1 MECSTKIKGF
11 LKGKKSYSLAL
22 MVTFLITGGFS
33 YAENITVN
41 EDKKIEN
48 EFIVKDDQTEIMVF
62 INGLFAKAKNKEI
75 RNIFDFKLGDEEIKP
90 PVNPEPPINPPVE
103 PPVNPEPP
111 INPPVEPP
119 VNPEPPINPPVE
131 PPVNPEPPI
140 NPPVVENT
148 QNISINSTGITGNMS
163 VLTVELGKE
172 LVNKGDLNITS
183 DITLTGDRKYNKIVA
198 GVINN
203 GGKFTNDGNITTSG
217 ALTKSNLKGEGFGI
231 FQKSGET
238 INNGKISI
246 QGTGHDLDN
255 DGEPDIP
262 GGVGIYAESGIATN
276 SETGIIEANPN
287 NLIPAG
293 IGMVTTSGATLINNG
308 TIRGMHSSMWAVN
321 PNSLAINNG
330 IIETERSGLT
340 AGNGGKVVNN
350 GLIKAWIY
358 EDVENGVIAQP
369 AFAMGAISYNG
380 EETVAINSK
389 QGIVYGLVD
398 VTGRASKFI
407 NEGTVHGR
415 VISNSGGVIDNTNG
429 VITGVDEAPSEVIIN
444 DGGKFIQGVNGKLN
458 VDKFVGDLFLSG
470 DYAKNNFE
478 NNIVLSKDNINIKEH
493 DGDVLSNSV
502 MYTVNDSK
510 TELNRKNFNEIISNS
525 NFAKYLEN
533 NYVDGDI
540 LRQELYNN
548 LKLID
553 NADEFTRAT
562 NNIFGND
569 IYPNLKKQTLEAIRF
584 NRDTL
589 VNNIFNQPT
598 SKELRVIGGADYK
611 NIKAD
616 SSNLSGYKEDI
627 SSVFLG
633 ADKQVGA
640 NLRLGAVGN
649 IGTLNAKFDMDNA
662 KREDTFGQLNMYS
675 IYKNNDVQLTNN
687 LFFGLSSGDLKRDLK
702 FGDVYGSQKGDL
714 DNKWIGLNN
723 ILSKDYFVN
732 SFFVKPKIELNA
744 TYLMQDSINESGNY
758 GLDVEKQNVWSV
770 EAGAGI
776 EVGKE
781 FDLNSVKSIIKVFG
795 TYLHELANPYDSMS
809 VKLNNISSDSVKV
822 SKYDKD
828 SYKDLGIK
836 LELEK
841 NGLTGYVEYKYLFDS
856 EHLGTAGM
864 TYKF

>member
-1 MECSTKIKGF
+1 MFNYESKIKGF
-11 LKGKKSYSLAL
+11 LKGKKSYSLGL
-22 MVTFLITGGFS
+22 MIAFFITGGFS
-33 YAENITVN
+33 YAENIIVN

-48 EFIVKDDQTEIMVF
+48 EFIVKDDQTEIIVF
-62 INGLFAKAKNKEI
+62 INGLFSKLENKEI
-75 RNIFDFKLGDEEIKP
+75 KNIFDFKLGDEEIKP

-119 VNPEPPINPPVE
+119 VNPEPPINPP
-131 PPVNPEPPI
+131 I
-140 NPPVVENT
+140 VENT
-148 QNISINSTGITGNMS
+148 QNISINSTGTTGNMS
-163 VLTVELGKE
+163 ALTVELGKE

-203 GGKFTNDGNITTSG
+203 GGKFINDGNITTSG
-217 ALTKSNLKGEGFGI
+217 LTRNNSKGEGFGI
-231 FQKSGET
+231 YQKSGET

-246 QGTGHDLDN
+246 QGMGYDLDT
-255 DGEPDIP
+255 P
-262 GGVGIYAESGIATN
+262 GGVGIYAESGTVIN
-276 SETGIIEANPN
+276 SEIGVIEANPN
-287 NLIPAG
+287 NPNPGG
-293 IGMVTTSGATLINNG
+293 IGMATVSGANLINNG
-308 TIRGMHSSMWAVN
+308 LIKDMFISMLASN
-321 PNSLAINNG
+321 PNSIATNNG
-330 IIETERSGLT
+330 LIETSRQGLI
-340 AGNGGKVVNN
+340 AGDGGKVINN
-350 GLIKAWIY
+350 GLIKAWVY
-358 EDVENGVIAQP
+358 ADNPSGLLEGP
-369 AFAMGAISYNG
+369 AYAMAIGAYSG
-380 EETVAINSK
+380 DETVGINSK
-389 QGIVYGLVD
+389 TGVMYGLVD

-415 VISNSGGVIDNTNG
+415 VTSTSGGVIDNTNG

-444 DGGKFIQGVNGKLN
+444 DGGKFIQGVNGKLD

-493 DGDVLSNSV
+493 DGNILSNSV
-502 MYTVNDSK
+502 MYSIDDSK
-510 TELNRKNFNEIISNS
+510 TQLNRKNFNEILSNS
-525 NFAKYLEN
+525 DFANYLEN

-540 LRQELYNN
+540 LRQELFNN

-569 IYPNLKKQTLEAIRF
+569 IYPNIKKQTLEMLRF

-589 VNNIFNQPT
+589 VNNVFNQPT
-598 SKELRVIGGADYK
+598 TKELRVIGGADYK

-633 ADKQVGA
+633 ADKQIST

-649 IGTLNAKFDMDNA
+649 IGTLNAKFDKSHA

-723 ILSKDYFVN
+723 ILSKDYFVS
-732 SFFVKPKIELNA
+732 SFFIKPKIELNA

-781 FDLNSVKSIIKVFG
+781 FNLNSVKSTIKAFG
-795 TYLHELANPYDSMS
+795 TYLHELVNPYDSMS

-828 SYKDLGIK
+828 SYKDIGIK

-856 EHLGTAGM
+856 EYLGTAGM
-864 TYKF
+864 IYKF

>member
-33 YAENITVN
+33 YAENIIVN

-75 RNIFDFKLGDEEIKP
+75 KNIFDFKLGDEEIKP
-90 PVNPEPPINPPVE
+90 PVNPEPPINPPVD

-111 INPPVEPP
+111 INPPVD
-119 VNPEPPINPPVE
+119 

-148 QNISINSTGITGNMS
+148 QNISINSTGTTGNMS
-163 VLTVELGKE
+163 ALAVEAGKE

-231 FQKSGET
+231 YQKSGET

-246 QGTGHDLDN
+246 QGTGYDLDT
-255 DGEPDIP
+255 P
-262 GGVGIYAESGIATN
+262 GGVGIYAESGTVIN
-276 SETGIIEANPN
+276 SKTGVIEANPN
-287 NLIPAG
+287 NPNLGG
-293 IGMVTTSGATLINNG
+293 IGMATVSGANLINNG
-308 TIRGMHSSMWAVN
+308 LIKDMFISMLASN
-321 PNSLAINNG
+321 PNSIATNNG
-330 IIETERSGLT
+330 LIETSRQGLI
-340 AGNGGKVVNN
+340 AGDGGKVINN
-350 GLIKAWIY
+350 GLIKAWVY
-358 EDVENGVIAQP
+358 ADNPSGLLEGP
-369 AFAMGAISYNG
+369 AYAMAIGSYSG
-380 EETVAINSK
+380 DETVGINSK
-389 QGIVYGLVD
+389 TGVIYGLVD

-444 DGGKFIQGVNGKLN
+444 DGGKFIQGVNGKLD

-470 DYAKNNFE
+470 DYAKDNFE
-478 NNIVLSKDNINIKEH
+478 NNIILSKDNINIKEH
-493 DGDVLSNSV
+493 DGQILSNSV

-510 TELNRKNFNEIISNS
+510 TELNRKGFNEIISNS
-525 NFAKYLEN
+525 DFANYLEN

-540 LRQELYNN
+540 LRQELFNN

-553 NADEFTRAT
+553 NVDEFTRAT

-589 VNNIFNQPT
+589 VNNVFNQPT

-611 NIKAD
+611 NIKVD

-627 SSVFLG
+627 SSVFFG
-633 ADKQVGA
+633 ADKQINA
-640 NLRLGAVGN
+640 KLRLGTIAN

-662 KREDTFGQLNMYS
+662 KREDTFGQLNMFS
-675 IYKNNDVQLTNN
+675 IYKNNDVQLVNN

-702 FGDVYGSQKGDL
+702 FGDVYGKQRGDL
-714 DNKWIGLNN
+714 DNKWVGLNN
-723 ILSKDYFVN
+723 ILSKDYFVS
-732 SFFVKPKIELNA
+732 SFFVKPRLEVNA

-776 EVGKE
+776 EIGKE
-781 FDLNSVKSIIKVFG
+781 FNLNSVKSTIKAFG

-856 EHLGTAGM
+856 EYLGTAGM
-864 TYKF
+864 IYKF

>member
-1 MECSTKIKGF
+1 MKYSTKIKGF
-11 LKGKKSYSLAL
+11 LKGKKSYSLAI
-22 MVTFLITGGFS
+22 MVTFLITGRFS
-33 YAENITVN
+33 YTENITVN

-75 RNIFDFKLGDEEIKP
+75 KNIFDFKLGDEEIKP
-90 PVNPEPPINPPVE
+90 PVEPPINPPVNPE
-103 PPVNPEPP
+103 PPVEPP
-111 INPPVEPP
+111 INPP
-119 VNPEPPINPPVE
+119 I
-131 PPVNPEPPI
+131 
-140 NPPVVENT
+140 VENT
-148 QNISINSTGITGNMS
+148 QNISINSVGTTGNMS
-163 VLTVELGKE
+163 ALTVEAGKE

-203 GGKFTNDGNITTSG
+203 GGKFINDGNITTSG
-217 ALTKSNLKGEGFGI
+217 TLTKSNLKGEGFGI

-246 QGTGHDLDN
+246 EGKGYDVDN
-255 DGEPDIP
+255 DGVPDVE
-262 GGVGIYAESGIATN
+262 GGIGIYAEKGTVTN
-276 SETGIIEANPN
+276 SQTGIIIGDTANP
-287 NLIPAG
+287 IPAG
-293 IGMVTTSGATLINNG
+293 IGMATVSGATLVNDGLIK
-308 TIRGMHSSMWAVN
+308 GMHISMWSIN
-321 PNSLAINNG
+321 QNSLAINNG
-330 IIETERSGLT
+330 VIETERQGIVV
-340 AGNGGKVVNN
+340 GNGGKGINN
-350 GLIKAWIY
+350 GIIKAWVYGNPDQNIQ
-358 EDVENGVIAQP
+358 EQP
-369 AFAMGAISYNG
+369 AYAMAIGSYSG
-380 EETVAINSK
+380 DETVGINSK
-389 QGIVYGLVD
+389 TGVMYGLVD

-444 DGGKFIQGVNGKLN
+444 DGGKFIQGADGKLD

-470 DYAKNNFE
+470 DYAKDNFE

-493 DGDVLSNSV
+493 AGDILSNSV

-589 VNNIFNQPT
+589 VNNVFNQST

-633 ADKQVGA
+633 ADKQINA
-640 NLRLGAVGN
+640 KLRLGTIAN

-675 IYKNNDVQLTNN
+675 IYKNNDIQLTNN

-723 ILSKDYFVN
+723 ILSKDYFVS
-732 SFFVKPKIELNA
+732 SFFIKPKIELNA

-781 FDLNSVKSIIKVFG
+781 FNLNSVKSTIKAFG

-809 VKLNNISSDSVKV
+809 VKLNNISSDSVEV

-828 SYKDLGIK
+828 SYKDIGIK

-841 NGLTGYVEYKYLFDS
+841 NGLTGYVEYKYLFD
-856 EHLGTAGM
+856 EYLGTAGM
-864 TYKF
+864 IYKF

>member
-33 YAENITVN
+33 YAENIIVN
-41 EDKKIEN
+41 EDKNIEN

-75 RNIFDFKLGDEEIKP
+75 KNIFDFKLGDEEIKP
-90 PVNPEPPINPPVE
+90 PVNPEPPINPPVD

-111 INPPVEPP
+111 INPPVD
-119 VNPEPPINPPVE
+119 

-148 QNISINSTGITGNMS
+148 QNISLNSTGTTGNMS
-163 VLTVELGKE
+163 ALTVEAGKE

-217 ALTKSNLKGEGFGI
+217 ALAKSNLKGEGFGI
-231 FQKSGET
+231 YQKSGET

-246 QGTGHDLDN
+246 QGTGYDLDN
-255 DGEPDIP
+255 DGESDIP
-262 GGVGIYAESGIATN
+262 GGVGIYAESGTVTN
-276 SETGIIEANPN
+276 SETGVIEANPN

-330 IIETERSGLT
+330 VIETERQGLI
-340 AGNGGKVVNN
+340 AGNGGKVINN
-350 GLIKAWIY
+350 GLVKAWVY
-358 EDVENGVIAQP
+358 EDVANGVIAQP
-369 AFAMGAISYNG
+369 AFAMGAISYDG
-380 EETVAINSK
+380 EETIAENSK
-389 QGIVYGLVD
+389 TGVLYGLVG
-398 VTGRASKFI
+398 VTGRAAKFI
-407 NEGTVHGR
+407 NEGIVNGR
-415 VISNSGGVIDNTNG
+415 VKISELGGIVENNG
-429 VITGVDEAPSEVIIN
+429 TITGVDEAPGEVIVN
-444 DGGKFIQGVNGKLN
+444 NGKFIQGANGKLD

-470 DYAKNNFE
+470 DYAKDNFE

-493 DGDVLSNSV
+493 DGNILSNSV

-510 TELNRKNFNEIISNS
+510 TELNRKSFNEIISNS
-525 NFAKYLEN
+525 DFANYLEN

-540 LRQELYNN
+540 LRQELFNN

-569 IYPNLKKQTLEAIRF
+569 IYPNLKKQTLEMLRF

-589 VNNIFNQPT
+589 VNNVFNQPT
-598 SKELRVIGGADYK
+598 TRELRVIGGADYK
-611 NIKAD
+611 NIKVD

-633 ADKQVGA
+633 ADKQITS
-640 NLRLGAVGN
+640 NLRLGSVGN

-662 KREDTFGQLNMYS
+662 KREDTFGQLNMFS
-675 IYKNNDVQLTNN
+675 IYKNNDVQLVNN

-702 FGDVYGSQKGDL
+702 FGDVYGKQRGDL
-714 DNKWIGLNN
+714 DNKWVGLNN
-723 ILSKDYFVN
+723 ILSKDYFVS
-732 SFFVKPKIELNA
+732 SFFVKPRLEVNA

-776 EVGKE
+776 EIGKE
-781 FDLNSVKSIIKVFG
+781 FNLNSVKSTIKAFG

-856 EHLGTAGM
+856 EYLGTAGM
-864 TYKF
+864 IYKF

>member
-1 MECSTKIKGF
+1 MFNYESKIKGF
-11 LKGKKSYSLAL
+11 LKGKKSYSLGL
-22 MVTFLITGGFS
+22 MVAFFITGGFS
-33 YAENITVN
+33 YAENIIVN
-41 EDKKIEN
+41 EDKNTIEN
-48 EFIVKDDQTEIMVF
+48 KFISKSEETEVMIF

-90 PVNPEPPINPPVE
+90 PVEPPINPPV
-103 PPVNPEPP
+103 NPEPP
-111 INPPVEPP
+111 
-119 VNPEPPINPPVE
+119 
-131 PPVNPEPPI
+131 
-140 NPPVVENT
+140 VENT
-148 QNISINSTGITGNMS
+148 QNISINSTGTTGNLS
-163 VLTVELGKE
+163 ALGTIEVGKE
-172 LVNKGDLNITS
+172 LINKGDLSIIS
-183 DITLTGDRKYNKIVA
+183 DIELTADRKYNKIVTGA
-198 GVINN
+198 FID
-203 GGKFTNDGNITTSG
+203 GGKFVNDGNITTSG

-231 FQKSGET
+231 YQKSGET

-255 DGEPDIP
+255 DGESDIP
-262 GGVGIYAESGIATN
+262 GGVGIYAESGTVTN
-276 SETGIIEANPN
+276 SETGLIEANPN

-308 TIRGMHSSMWAVN
+308 TIKGMYSSMWAVN
-321 PNSLAINNG
+321 PNSTAVNNG
-330 IIETERSGLT
+330 LIETERSGLT
-340 AGNGGKVVNN
+340 AGNGGKVINN
-350 GLIKAWIY
+350 GIIKAWIY
-358 EDVENGVIAQP
+358 ENPENGVVAQP
-369 AFAMGAISYNG
+369 AFAMSAMSYDG
-380 EETVAINSK
+380 EETIAINSK
-389 QGIVYGLVD
+389 DGVVYGLVD
-398 VTGRASKFI
+398 VTGRAAKFI
-407 NEGTVHGR
+407 NEGIVNGR
-415 VISNSGGVIDNTNG
+415 VKISELGGIVENNG
-429 VITGVDEAPSEVIIN
+429 TITGVDEAPGEVIVN
-444 DGGKFIQGVNGKLN
+444 NGKFIQGVNGKLD

-470 DYAKNNFE
+470 DYAKDNFE

-493 DGDVLSNSV
+493 DGDILSNSV

-525 NFAKYLEN
+525 NFANYLEN

-553 NADEFTRAT
+553 SADEFTRAT

-569 IYPNLKKQTLEAIRF
+569 IYPNIKKQTLEAIRF

-589 VNNIFNQPT
+589 VNNVFNQPT

-633 ADKQVGA
+633 ADKQINA
-640 NLRLGAVGN
+640 KLRLGTIAN

-723 ILSKDYFVN
+723 ILSKDYVVS
-732 SFFVKPKIELNA
+732 SFFVKPRVEVNA

-781 FDLNSVKSIIKVFG
+781 FDLNSVKSTIKAFG

-856 EHLGTAGM
+856 EYLGTAGM
-864 TYKF
+864 SYKF

>member
-1 MECSTKIKGF
+1 MFNYESKIKGF
-11 LKGKKSYSLAL
+11 LKGKKSYSLGL
-22 MVTFLITGGFS
+22 MVAFFITGGFS
-33 YAENITVN
+33 YAENIIVN
-41 EDKKIEN
+41 EDKNTIEN
-48 EFIVKDDQTEIMVF
+48 KFISKSEETEVMIF

-90 PVNPEPPINPPVE
+90 PVNPEPP
-103 PPVNPEPP
+103 
-111 INPPVEPP
+111 
-119 VNPEPPINPPVE
+119 
-131 PPVNPEPPI
+131 
-140 NPPVVENT
+140 VENT
-148 QNISINSTGITGNMS
+148 QNISINSTGTTGNLS
-163 VLTVELGKE
+163 ALGTIEVGKE
-172 LVNKGDLNITS
+172 LINKGDLSVIS
-183 DITLTGDRKYNKIVA
+183 DIELTADRKYNKIVTGA
-198 GVINN
+198 FID
-203 GGKFTNDGNITTSG
+203 GGKFVNDGNITTSG

-231 FQKSGET
+231 YQKSGET

-255 DGEPDIP
+255 DGESDIP
-262 GGVGIYAESGIATN
+262 GGVGIYAESGTVTN
-276 SETGIIEANPN
+276 SETGLIEANPN

-308 TIRGMHSSMWAVN
+308 TIKGMYSSMWAVN
-321 PNSLAINNG
+321 PNSTAVNNG
-330 IIETERSGLT
+330 LIETERSGLT
-340 AGNGGKVVNN
+340 AGNGGKVINN
-350 GLIKAWIY
+350 GIIKAWIY
-358 EDVENGVIAQP
+358 ENPENGVVAQP
-369 AFAMGAISYNG
+369 AFAMSAMSYDG
-380 EETVAINSK
+380 EETIAINSK
-389 QGIVYGLVD
+389 DGVVYGLVD
-398 VTGRASKFI
+398 VTGRAAKFI
-407 NEGTVHGR
+407 NEGIVNGR
-415 VISNSGGVIDNTNG
+415 VKISELGGIVENNG
-429 VITGVDEAPSEVIIN
+429 TITGVDEAPGEVIVN
-444 DGGKFIQGVNGKLN
+444 NGKFIQGANGKLD

-470 DYAKNNFE
+470 DYAKDNFE

-493 DGDVLSNSV
+493 DGDILSNSV

-525 NFAKYLEN
+525 NFANYLEN

-553 NADEFTRAT
+553 SADEFTRAT

-569 IYPNLKKQTLEAIRF
+569 IYPNIKKQTLEAIRF

-589 VNNIFNQPT
+589 VNNVFNQPT

-633 ADKQVGA
+633 ADKQINA
-640 NLRLGAVGN
+640 KLRLGTIAN

-675 IYKNNDVQLTNN
+675 IYKNNDIQLINN
-687 LFFGLSSGDLKRDLK
+687 LFFGLSSGDLKRDLR

-723 ILSKDYFVN
+723 ILSKDYFVS
-732 SFFVKPKIELNA
+732 SFFVKPRVEVNA
-744 TYLMQDSINESGNY
+744 TYLMQDSISENGNY

-781 FDLNSVKSIIKVFG
+781 FNLNSVKSTIKAFG

-822 SKYDKD
+822 SKYDKN

-856 EHLGTAGM
+856 EYLGTAGM
-864 TYKF
+864 IYKF

>member
-1 MECSTKIKGF
+1 MKYSTKIKGF
-11 LKGKKSYSLAL
+11 LKGKKSYSLAI

-48 EFIVKDDQTEIMVF
+48 EFIVKDDQTEVMVF
-62 INGLFAKAKNKEI
+62 INGLFSKLENKEI
-75 RNIFDFKLGDEEIKP
+75 KNIFDFKLGDEEIKP

-119 VNPEPPINPPVE
+119 VNPEPPINPP
-131 PPVNPEPPI
+131 I
-140 NPPVVENT
+140 VENT
-148 QNISINSTGITGNMS
+148 QNISINSVGTTGNMS
-163 VLTVELGKE
+163 ALTVEAGKE

-203 GGKFTNDGNITTSG
+203 GGKFINDGNITTSG
-217 ALTKSNLKGEGFGI
+217 ALTRNNSKGEGFGI
-231 FQKSGET
+231 YQKSGET

-246 QGTGHDLDN
+246 EGKGYDVDN
-255 DGEPDIP
+255 DGVPDVE
-262 GGVGIYAESGIATN
+262 GGIGIYAEKGTVTN
-276 SETGIIEANPN
+276 SQTGIIIGDTANP
-287 NLIPAG
+287 IPAG
-293 IGMVTTSGATLINNG
+293 IGMATVSGATLVNDGLIK
-308 TIRGMHSSMWAVN
+308 GMHISMWSIN
-321 PNSLAINNG
+321 QNSLAINNG
-330 IIETERSGLT
+330 VIETERQGIVV
-340 AGNGGKVVNN
+340 GNGGKGINN
-350 GLIKAWIY
+350 GIIKAWVY
-358 EDVENGVIAQP
+358 ENPDQNIQEQP
-369 AFAMGAISYNG
+369 AYAMAIGSYSG
-380 EETVAINSK
+380 DETVGINSK
-389 QGIVYGLVD
+389 TGVMYGLVD

-429 VITGVDEAPSEVIIN
+429 VITGVDEAPTEVIIN
-444 DGGKFIQGVNGKLN
+444 DGGKFIQGVNGKLD

-478 NNIVLSKDNINIKEH
+478 NNIVLYKDNINIKEH
-493 DGDVLSNSV
+493 DGDILSNSV

-510 TELNRKNFNEIISNS
+510 TELNRKNFNEILSNS
-525 NFAKYLEN
+525 DFANYLEN

-540 LRQELYNN
+540 LRQELFNN

-589 VNNIFNQPT
+589 VNNVFNQPT

-633 ADKQVGA
+633 ADKQINT

-723 ILSKDYFVN
+723 ILSKDYFVT
-732 SFFVKPKIELNA
+732 SFFIKPKIELNA

-758 GLDVEKQNVWSV
+758 GLDVEKQNIWSV

-781 FDLNSVKSIIKVFG
+781 LNLNSVKSTIKAFG

-828 SYKDLGIK
+828 SYKDIGIK

-841 NGLTGYVEYKYLFDS
+841 NGLIGYVEYKYLFDS
-856 EHLGTAGM
+856 EYLGTAGM
-864 TYKF
+864 IYKF

>member
-1 MECSTKIKGF
+1 MFNYESKIKGF

-33 YAENITVN
+33 YVYAENITVN

-75 RNIFDFKLGDEEIKP
+75 KNIFDFKLGDEEIKP
-90 PVNPEPPINPPVE
+90 PINPEPPIN

-111 INPPVEPP
+111 INPPVDPP
-119 VNPEPPINPPVE
+119 VNPEPPINPPID
-131 PPVNPEPPI
+131 PPVNPEPP
-140 NPPVVENT
+140 VENNK
-148 QNISINSTGITGNMS
+148 NISINSAGTTGNLS
-163 VLTVELGKE
+163 ALGTIEAGKE
-172 LVNKGDLNITS
+172 LINKGDLSVIS
-183 DITLTGDRKYNKIVA
+183 DIELTADRKYNKIVTGA
-198 GVINN
+198 FID
-203 GGKFTNDGNITTSG
+203 GGKFINDGNITTSG
-217 ALTKSNLKGEGFGI
+217 ALTRNNSKGEGFGI
-231 FQKSGET
+231 YQKSGET

-246 QGTGHDLDN
+246 QGVGYDVDN
-255 DGEPDIP
+255 DGVPDIE
-262 GGVGIYAESGIATN
+262 GGIGIYAEKGTVTN
-276 SETGIIEANPN
+276 NETGIILGDTTNP
-287 NLIPAG
+287 IPAG
-293 IGMVTTSGATLINNG
+293 VGMATISGATLVNDGLIK
-308 TIRGMHSSMWAVN
+308 GMHISMWSIN
-321 PNSLAINNG
+321 ENSLAINNG
-330 IIETERSGLT
+330 VIETERQGIVV
-340 AGNGGKVVNN
+340 GNGARGINN
-350 GLIKAWIY
+350 GIIKAWVYGDPDQNIQ
-358 EDVENGVIAQP
+358 EQP
-369 AFAMGAISYNG
+369 AYAMAIGSYSG
-380 EETVAINSK
+380 DETVGINSK
-389 QGIVYGLVD
+389 TGVMYGLVD

-429 VITGVDEAPSEVIIN
+429 VITGVDEAPSEIIIN
-444 DGGKFIQGVNGKLN
+444 DGGKFIQGVNGKLD

-478 NNIVLSKDNINIKEH
+478 NNIVLSKDNINIKKH
-493 DGDVLSNSV
+493 DGKILSNSV
-502 MYTVNDSK
+502 MYTMNDSK
-510 TELNRKNFNEIISNS
+510 TELNRKSFNEIISNS
-525 NFAKYLEN
+525 DFANYLEN

-540 LRQELYNN
+540 LRQELFNN

-569 IYPNLKKQTLEAIRF
+569 IYPNLKKQTLEMLRF

-589 VNNIFNQPT
+589 VNNVFNQPT

-611 NIKAD
+611 NIKVD

-633 ADKQVGA
+633 ADKQINA
-640 NLRLGAVGN
+640 KLRLGSIAN
-649 IGTLNAKFDMDNA
+649 IGTLNAKFDMNNA

-675 IYKNNDVQLTNN
+675 IYKNNDVQLVNN
-687 LFFGLSSGDLKRDLK
+687 LFLGLSSGDLKRDLK
-702 FGDVYGSQKGDL
+702 FGDVYGKQEGDL

-723 ILSKDYFVN
+723 ILSKDYFVS
-732 SFFVKPKIELNA
+732 SFFVKPRLEVNA
-744 TYLMQDSINESGNY
+744 TYLMQDSISENGNY

-776 EVGKE
+776 EIGKE
-781 FDLNSVKSIIKVFG
+781 FNLNSVKSTIKAFG

-822 SKYDKD
+822 SKYNKD

-856 EHLGTAGM
+856 EYLGTAGM
-864 TYKF
+864 IYKF

>member
-1 MECSTKIKGF
+1 MFNYESKIKGF
-11 LKGKKSYSLAL
+11 LKGKKSYSLGL
-22 MVTFLITGGFS
+22 MVAFFITGGFS
-33 YAENITVN
+33 YAENIIVN
-41 EDKKIEN
+41 EDKNTIEN
-48 EFIVKDDQTEIMVF
+48 KFISKSEETEVMIF

-90 PVNPEPPINPPVE
+90 PVEPPINPPVNPE
-103 PPVNPEPP
+103 PPVEPPINPPVNPEPP
-111 INPPVEPP
+111 
-119 VNPEPPINPPVE
+119 
-131 PPVNPEPPI
+131 
-140 NPPVVENT
+140 VENT
-148 QNISINSTGITGNMS
+148 QNISINSTGTTGNLS
-163 VLTVELGKE
+163 ALGTIEVGKE
-172 LVNKGDLNITS
+172 LINKGDLSVIS
-183 DITLTGDRKYNKIVA
+183 DIELTADRKYNKIVTGA
-198 GVINN
+198 FID
-203 GGKFTNDGNITTSG
+203 GGKFVNDGNITTSG

-231 FQKSGET
+231 YQKSGET

-255 DGEPDIP
+255 DGESDIP
-262 GGVGIYAESGIATN
+262 GGVGIYAESGTVTN
-276 SETGIIEANPN
+276 SETGLIEANPN

-308 TIRGMHSSMWAVN
+308 TIKGMYSSMWAVN
-321 PNSLAINNG
+321 PNSTAVNNG
-330 IIETERSGLT
+330 LIETERSGLT
-340 AGNGGKVVNN
+340 AGNGGKVINN
-350 GLIKAWIY
+350 GIIKAWIY
-358 EDVENGVIAQP
+358 ENPENGVVAQP
-369 AFAMGAISYNG
+369 AFAMSAMSYDG
-380 EETVAINSK
+380 EETIAINSK
-389 QGIVYGLVD
+389 DGVIYGLVD
-398 VTGRASKFI
+398 VTGRAAKFI
-407 NEGTVHGR
+407 NEGIVNGR
-415 VISNSGGVIDNTNG
+415 VKISELGGIVENNG
-429 VITGVDEAPSEVIIN
+429 TITGVDEAPGEVIVN
-444 DGGKFIQGVNGKLN
+444 NGKFIQGANGKLD

-470 DYAKNNFE
+470 DYAKDNFE

-493 DGDVLSNSV
+493 DGDILSNSV

-525 NFAKYLEN
+525 NFANYLEN

-553 NADEFTRAT
+553 SADEFTRAT

-569 IYPNLKKQTLEAIRF
+569 IYPNIKKQTLEAIRF

-589 VNNIFNQPT
+589 VNNVFNQPT

-633 ADKQVGA
+633 ADKQINA
-640 NLRLGAVGN
+640 KLRLGTIAN

-675 IYKNNDVQLTNN
+675 IYKNNDIQLINN
-687 LFFGLSSGDLKRDLK
+687 LFFGLSSGDLKRDLR

-723 ILSKDYFVN
+723 ILSKDYFVS
-732 SFFVKPKIELNA
+732 SFFVKPRVEVNA
-744 TYLMQDSINESGNY
+744 TYLMQDSISENGNY

-781 FDLNSVKSIIKVFG
+781 FNLNSVKSTIKAFG

-822 SKYDKD
+822 SKYDKN

-856 EHLGTAGM
+856 EYLGTAGM
-864 TYKF
+864 SYKF

>member
-1 MECSTKIKGF
+1 MKYSAKIKGF

-22 MVTFLITGGFS
+22 MITFLITGGFS

-48 EFIVKDDQTEIMVF
+48 EFIVKNDQTEIIVF
-62 INGLFAKAKNKEI
+62 INGLFSKLENKKI
-75 RNIFDFKLGDEEIKP
+75 KNIFDFKLGDEEIKP
-90 PVNPEPPINPPVE
+90 PVEPPINPPVNPE
-103 PPVNPEPP
+103 PPVEPPINPPVNPEPP
-111 INPPVEPP
+111 VEPPINPP
-119 VNPEPPINPPVE
+119 VNPEPP
-131 PPVNPEPPI
+131 
-140 NPPVVENT
+140 VENT
-148 QNISINSTGITGNMS
+148 QNISINSTGTTGNMS
-163 VLTVELGKE
+163 ALTVEAGKE

-203 GGKFTNDGNITTSG
+203 GGKFINDGNITTSG

-231 FQKSGET
+231 YQKSSGET

-246 QGTGHDLDN
+246 KGKGYDVDN
-255 DGEPDIP
+255 DGVPDVE
-262 GGVGIYAESGIATN
+262 GGIGIYAEKGTVIN
-276 SETGIIEANPN
+276 SQTGIIIGDTTNP
-287 NLIPAG
+287 IPAG
-293 IGMVTTSGATLINNG
+293 IGMATISGATLVNDGLIK
-308 TIRGMHSSMWAVN
+308 GMHISMLASN
-321 PNSLAINNG
+321 PNSIATNNG
-330 IIETERSGLT
+330 LIETSRQGLI
-340 AGNGGKVVNN
+340 AGDGGKVINN
-350 GLIKAWIY
+350 GLIKAWVY
-358 EDVENGVIAQP
+358 ADNPSGLLEGP
-369 AFAMGAISYNG
+369 AYAMAIGSYSG
-380 EETVAINSK
+380 DETVGINSK
-389 QGIVYGLVD
+389 TGVMYGLVD

-407 NEGTVHGR
+407 NEGIVHGR
-415 VISNSGGVIDNTNG
+415 VISTSGGVIDNTNG

-444 DGGKFIQGVNGKLN
+444 DGGKFIQGVNGKLD

-493 DGDVLSNSV
+493 DGDILSNSV

-525 NFAKYLEN
+525 DFANYLEN

-569 IYPNLKKQTLEAIRF
+569 IYPNIKKQTLEMLRF

-589 VNNIFNQPT
+589 VNNVFNQPT
-598 SKELRVIGGADYK
+598 TKELRVIGGADYK

-633 ADKQVGA
+633 ADKQI
-640 NLRLGAVGN
+640 NDKLRLGTIAN
-649 IGTLNAKFDMDNA
+649 IGTINSKFDMDNT

-723 ILSKDYFVN
+723 ILSKEYFVS
-732 SFFVKPKIELNA
+732 SFFIKPKIELNA

-770 EAGAGI
+770 EAGTGI

-781 FDLNSVKSIIKVFG
+781 FNLNSVKSTVKVFG
-795 TYLHELANPYDSMS
+795 TYLHELANPYNSMS

-822 SKYDKD
+822 SKYEKD

-856 EHLGTAGM
+856 EYLGIVGII
-864 TYKF
+864 YKW

>member
-1 MECSTKIKGF
+1 MKYSAKIKGF

-33 YAENITVN
+33 YAENIIVN

-62 INGLFAKAKNKEI
+62 INGLFSKLENKEI
-75 RNIFDFKLGDEEIKP
+75 KNIFDFKLGDEEIKP

-148 QNISINSTGITGNMS
+148 QNISINSTGTTGNMS
-163 VLTVELGKE
+163 ALTVELGKE

-217 ALTKSNLKGEGFGI
+217 LTRNNSKGEGFGI
-231 FQKSGET
+231 YQKSGET

-246 QGTGHDLDN
+246 EGKGYDVDN
-255 DGEPDIP
+255 DGVPDVE
-262 GGVGIYAESGIATN
+262 GGIGIYAEKGTVTN
-276 SETGIIEANPN
+276 SQTGIIIGDTANP
-287 NLIPAG
+287 IPAG
-293 IGMVTTSGATLINNG
+293 IGMATVSGATLVNDGLIK
-308 TIRGMHSSMWAVN
+308 GMHISMWSIN
-321 PNSLAINNG
+321 QNSLAINNG
-330 IIETERSGLT
+330 VIETERQGIVV
-340 AGNGGKVVNN
+340 GNGGKGINN
-350 GLIKAWIY
+350 GIIKAWVY
-358 EDVENGVIAQP
+358 ENPDQNIQEQP
-369 AFAMGAISYNG
+369 AYAMAIGSYSG
-380 EETVAINSK
+380 DETVGINSK
-389 QGIVYGLVD
+389 TGVMYGLVD

-444 DGGKFIQGVNGKLN
+444 DGKFIQGANGKLD

-470 DYAKNNFE
+470 DYAKDNFE

-493 DGDVLSNSV
+493 DGDILSNSV
-502 MYTVNDSK
+502 MYIVNDSK
-510 TELNRKNFNEIISNS
+510 TELNRKNFNEIISNL
-525 NFAKYLEN
+525 NFANYLEN

-569 IYPNLKKQTLEAIRF
+569 IYPNLKKQTLEMLRF

-589 VNNIFNQPT
+589 VNNVFNQPT

-633 ADKQVGA
+633 ADKQINA
-640 NLRLGAVGN
+640 KLRLGTIAN
-649 IGTLNAKFDMDNA
+649 IGTLNAKFDKSHA

-723 ILSKDYFVN
+723 ILSKDYFVS
-732 SFFVKPKIELNA
+732 SFFIKPKIELNA

-758 GLDVEKQNVWSV
+758 GLDVEKQNIWSV

-781 FDLNSVKSIIKVFG
+781 FNLNSVKSTIKAFG

-828 SYKDLGIK
+828 SYKDIGIK

-841 NGLTGYVEYKYLFDS
+841 NGLTGYVEYKYLFD
-856 EHLGTAGM
+856 EYLGTAGM
-864 TYKF
+864 IYKF

>member
-1 MECSTKIKGF
+1 MKYSAKIKGF

-33 YAENITVN
+33 YAENIIVN

-62 INGLFAKAKNKEI
+62 INGLFSKLENKEI
-75 RNIFDFKLGDEEIKP
+75 KNIFDFKLGDEEIKP

-140 NPPVVENT
+140 NPPIVENT
-148 QNISINSTGITGNMS
+148 QNISINSVGTTGNMS
-163 VLTVELGKE
+163 ALTVEAGKE

-203 GGKFTNDGNITTSG
+203 GGKFINDGNITTSG
-217 ALTKSNLKGEGFGI
+217 ALTRNNSKGEGFGI
-231 FQKSGET
+231 YQKSGET

-255 DGEPDIP
+255 DGESDIP
-262 GGVGIYAESGIATN
+262 GGVGIYAESGTVTN

-330 IIETERSGLT
+330 VIETERQGLI
-340 AGNGGKVVNN
+340 AGNGGKVINN
-350 GLIKAWIY
+350 GLVKAWVY
-358 EDVENGVIAQP
+358 EDIANGVIAQP
-369 AFAMGAISYNG
+369 AFAMGAISYDG
-380 EETVAINSK
+380 EETIAENSK
-389 QGIVYGLVD
+389 TGVLYGLVG

-415 VISNSGGVIDNTNG
+415 VVSNLGGVIDNTNG

-444 DGGKFIQGVNGKLN
+444 DGGKFIQGVNGKLD

-493 DGDVLSNSV
+493 DGDILSNSV

-510 TELNRKNFNEIISNS
+510 IELNRKNFNEIISNS
-525 NFAKYLEN
+525 NFANYLEN

-569 IYPNLKKQTLEAIRF
+569 IYPNLKKQTLEMLRF

-589 VNNIFNQPT
+589 VNNVFNQPT

-633 ADKQVGA
+633 ADKQINA
-640 NLRLGAVGN
+640 KLRLGTIAN
-649 IGTLNAKFDMDNA
+649 IGTLNAKFDKSHA

-723 ILSKDYFVN
+723 ILSKDYFVS
-732 SFFVKPKIELNA
+732 SFFIKPKIELNA

-758 GLDVEKQNVWSV
+758 GLDVEKQNIWSV

-781 FDLNSVKSIIKVFG
+781 FNLNSVKSTIKAFG

-828 SYKDLGIK
+828 SYKDIGIK

-841 NGLTGYVEYKYLFDS
+841 NGLTGYVEYKYLFD
-856 EHLGTAGM
+856 EYLGTAGM
-864 TYKF
+864 IYKF

>member
-1 MECSTKIKGF
+1 MKYSTKIKGF
-11 LKGKKSYSLAL
+11 LKGKKSYSLAI

-48 EFIVKDDQTEIMVF
+48 EFIVKDDQTEVMVF
-62 INGLFAKAKNKEI
+62 INGLFSKLENKEI
-75 RNIFDFKLGDEEIKP
+75 KNIFDFKLGDVDP
-90 PVNPEPPINPPVE
+90 PVNPEPPINPPVD

-111 INPPVEPP
+111 INPPVDPP
-119 VNPEPPINPPVE
+119 VNPEPPINPPVD

-140 NPPVVENT
+140 NPPIVENT
-148 QNISINSTGITGNMS
+148 QNISINSTGTTGNMS
-163 VLTVELGKE
+163 ALTVEAGE

-217 ALTKSNLKGEGFGI
+217 NNSKGEGFGI
-231 FQKSGET
+231 YQKSGET

-246 QGTGHDLDN
+246 EGKGYDVDN
-255 DGEPDIP
+255 DGVPDVE
-262 GGVGIYAESGIATN
+262 GGIGIYAEKGTVTN
-276 SETGIIEANPN
+276 SQTGIIIGDTANP
-287 NLIPAG
+287 IPAG
-293 IGMVTTSGATLINNG
+293 IGMATVSGATLVNDGLIK
-308 TIRGMHSSMWAVN
+308 GMHISMWSIN
-321 PNSLAINNG
+321 QNSLAINNG
-330 IIETERSGLT
+330 VIETERQGIVV
-340 AGNGGKVVNN
+340 GNGGKGINN
-350 GLIKAWIY
+350 GIIKAWVYGNPDQNIQ
-358 EDVENGVIAQP
+358 EQP
-369 AFAMGAISYNG
+369 AYAMAIGSYSG
-380 EETVAINSK
+380 DETVGINSK
-389 QGIVYGLVD
+389 TGVMYGLVD

-415 VISNSGGVIDNTNG
+415 VVSDLGGVIDNTNG

-478 NNIVLSKDNINIKEH
+478 NNIELSKDNINIKEH
-493 DGDVLSNSV
+493 DGDILSNSI
-502 MYTVNDSK
+502 MYSVNDSK

-525 NFAKYLEN
+525 NFANYLEN
-533 NYVDGDI
+533 NYVDGNI

-589 VNNIFNQPT
+589 VNNVFNQPT
-598 SKELRVIGGADYK
+598 TKELRVIGGADYK

-633 ADKQVGA
+633 ADKQIST

-687 LFFGLSSGDLKRDLK
+687 LFFGLSSGDLKRNLK

-723 ILSKDYFVN
+723 ILSKDYFVS
-732 SFFVKPKIELNA
+732 SFFIKPKIELNA

-781 FDLNSVKSIIKVFG
+781 FNLNSVKSTIKAFG

-828 SYKDLGIK
+828 SYKDIGIK

-856 EHLGTAGM
+856 EYLGTAGM
-864 TYKF
+864 IYKF

>member
-1 MECSTKIKGF
+1 MFNYESRIKGF
-11 LKGKKSYSLAL
+11 LKGKKSYSLGLVVA
-22 MVTFLITGGFS
+22 FFITGGFS

-48 EFIVKDDQTEIMVF
+48 EFIVKDDQTEVMVF

-119 VNPEPPINPPVE
+119 VNPEPPINPP
-131 PPVNPEPPI
+131 I
-140 NPPVVENT
+140 VENT
-148 QNISINSTGITGNMS
+148 QNISINSVGTTGNMS
-163 VLTVELGKE
+163 ALTVEAGKE

-203 GGKFTNDGNITTSG
+203 GGKFINDGNITTSG

-246 QGTGHDLDN
+246 EGKGYDVDN
-255 DGEPDIP
+255 DGVPDVE
-262 GGVGIYAESGIATN
+262 GGIGIYAEKGTVTN
-276 SETGIIEANPN
+276 SQTGIIIGDTANP
-287 NLIPAG
+287 IPAG
-293 IGMVTTSGATLINNG
+293 IGMATVSGATLVNDGLIK
-308 TIRGMHSSMWAVN
+308 GMHISMWSIN
-321 PNSLAINNG
+321 QNSLAINNG
-330 IIETERSGLT
+330 VIETERQGIVV
-340 AGNGGKVVNN
+340 GNGGKGINN
-350 GLIKAWIY
+350 GIIKAWVYGNPDQNIQ
-358 EDVENGVIAQP
+358 EQP
-369 AFAMGAISYNG
+369 AYAMAIGSYSG
-380 EETVAINSK
+380 DETVGINSK
-389 QGIVYGLVD
+389 TGVMYGLVD

-444 DGGKFIQGVNGKLN
+444 DGGKFIQGINGKLD

-478 NNIVLSKDNINIKEH
+478 NNIELSKDNINIKEH
-493 DGDVLSNSV
+493 DGDILSNSV

-510 TELNRKNFNEIISNS
+510 TELNRKNFNEILKNS
-525 NFAKYLEN
+525 DFANYLEN

-569 IYPNLKKQTLEAIRF
+569 IYPNIKKQTLEMLRF

-589 VNNIFNQPT
+589 VNNVFNQPT
-598 SKELRVIGGADYK
+598 TKELRVIGGADYK

-633 ADKQVGA
+633 ADKQI
-640 NLRLGAVGN
+640 NDKLRLGTIAN
-649 IGTLNAKFDMDNA
+649 IGTINSKFDMDNA

-687 LFFGLSSGDLKRDLK
+687 LFFGLSSGDLKRDLR
-702 FGDVYGSQKGDL
+702 FGDVYGSQRGDL

-723 ILSKDYFVN
+723 ILSKEYFVS

-770 EAGAGI
+770 EAGTGI

-781 FDLNSVKSIIKVFG
+781 FDLNSVKSTIKVFG
-795 TYLHELANPYDSMS
+795 TYLHELANPYESMS

-856 EHLGTAGM
+856 EYLGIVGII
-864 TYKF
+864 YKW

>member
-1 MECSTKIKGF
+1 MFNYESKIKGF
-11 LKGKKSYSLAL
+11 LKGKKSYSLGL
-22 MVTFLITGGFS
+22 MVAFFITGGFS
-33 YAENITVN
+33 YAENIIVN
-41 EDKKIEN
+41 EDKNTIEN
-48 EFIVKDDQTEIMVF
+48 KFISKSEETEVMIF
-62 INGLFAKAKNKEI
+62 INGLFAKVKNKEI

-90 PVNPEPPINPPVE
+90 PVEPPINPPVNPE
-103 PPVNPEPP
+103 PPVEPPINPPVNPEPP
-111 INPPVEPP
+111 VEPPINPP
-119 VNPEPPINPPVE
+119 VNPEPP
-131 PPVNPEPPI
+131 
-140 NPPVVENT
+140 VENT
-148 QNISINSTGITGNMS
+148 QNISINSIGTTGNLS
-163 VLTVELGKE
+163 ALGTIEAGKE
-172 LVNKGDLNITS
+172 LINKGDLSVIS
-183 DITLTGDRKYNKIVA
+183 DIELTADRKYNKIVTGA
-198 GVINN
+198 FID

-231 FQKSGET
+231 YQKSGET

-255 DGEPDIP
+255 DGESDIP
-262 GGVGIYAESGIATN
+262 GGVGIYAESGTVTN
-276 SETGIIEANPN
+276 SETGLIEANPN
-287 NLIPAG
+287 NLVPAG

-308 TIRGMHSSMWAVN
+308 TIKGMYSSMWAVN
-321 PNSLAINNG
+321 PNSIAINNG
-330 IIETERSGLT
+330 LIETERSGLT
-340 AGNGGKVVNN
+340 AGNGGKVINN
-350 GLIKAWIY
+350 GIIKAWIY
-358 EDVENGVIAQP
+358 ENPENGIVAQP
-369 AFAMGAISYNG
+369 AFAMSAISYDG
-380 EETVAINSK
+380 EETTAINSK
-389 QGIVYGLVD
+389 DGVVYGLVD
-398 VTGRASKFI
+398 VTGRAAKFI
-407 NEGTVHGR
+407 NEGIVNGR
-415 VISNSGGVIDNTNG
+415 VKISDLGGVVENNG
-429 VITGVDEAPSEVIIN
+429 TITGVDEAPGEVVVN
-444 DGGKFIQGVNGKLN
+444 NGKFIQGANGKLD

-470 DYAKNNFE
+470 DYAKDNFE

-493 DGDVLSNSV
+493 DGDILSNSV

-510 TELNRKNFNEIISNS
+510 TELNRKNFNEILNNSDFSN
-525 NFAKYLEN
+525 YLEN
-533 NYVDGDI
+533 NYVEGDI

-553 NADEFTRAT
+553 NEDEFTRAT

-589 VNNIFNQPT
+589 VNNVFNQPT

-611 NIKAD
+611 NIKVD

-633 ADKQVGA
+633 ADKQINA
-640 NLRLGAVGN
+640 KLRLGTIAN

-662 KREDTFGQLNMYS
+662 KREDTFGQLNMFS

-723 ILSKDYFVN
+723 ILSKDYFVS
-732 SFFVKPKIELNA
+732 SFFVKPRLEVNA
-744 TYLMQDSINESGNY
+744 TYLMQDSISENGNY

-781 FDLNSVKSIIKVFG
+781 FNLNSVKSTIKAFG

-856 EHLGTAGM
+856 EYLGTAGM
-864 TYKF
+864 IYKF

>member
-1 MECSTKIKGF
+1 
-11 LKGKKSYSLAL
+11 
-22 MVTFLITGGFS
+22 
-33 YAENITVN
+33 
-41 EDKKIEN
+41 
-48 EFIVKDDQTEIMVF
+48 VF
-62 INGLFAKAKNKEI
+62 INGLFSKLENKEI
-75 RNIFDFKLGDEEIKP
+75 KNIFDFKLGDEEIKP

-140 NPPVVENT
+140 NPPIVENT
-148 QNISINSTGITGNMS
+148 QNISINSVGTTGNMS
-163 VLTVELGKE
+163 ALTVEAGKE

-203 GGKFTNDGNITTSG
+203 GGKFINDGNITTSG
-217 ALTKSNLKGEGFGI
+217 ALTRNNSKGEGFGI
-231 FQKSGET
+231 YQKSGET

-255 DGEPDIP
+255 DGESDIP
-262 GGVGIYAESGIATN
+262 GGVGIYAESGTVTN

-330 IIETERSGLT
+330 VIETERQGLI
-340 AGNGGKVVNN
+340 AGNGGKVINN
-350 GLIKAWIY
+350 GLVKAWVY
-358 EDVENGVIAQP
+358 EDIANGVIAQP
-369 AFAMGAISYNG
+369 AFAMGAISYDG
-380 EETVAINSK
+380 EETIAENSK
-389 QGIVYGLVD
+389 TGVLYGLVG

-415 VISNSGGVIDNTNG
+415 VVSNLGGVIDNTNG

-444 DGGKFIQGVNGKLN
+444 DGGKFIQGVNGKLD

-493 DGDVLSNSV
+493 DGDILSNSV

-510 TELNRKNFNEIISNS
+510 IELNRKNFNEIISNS
-525 NFAKYLEN
+525 NFANYLEN

-569 IYPNLKKQTLEAIRF
+569 IYPNLKKQTLEMLRF

-589 VNNIFNQPT
+589 VNNVFNQPT

-633 ADKQVGA
+633 ADKQINA
-640 NLRLGAVGN
+640 KLRLGTIAN
-649 IGTLNAKFDMDNA
+649 IGTLNAKFDKSHA

-723 ILSKDYFVN
+723 ILSKDYFVS
-732 SFFVKPKIELNA
+732 SFF
-744 TYLMQDSINESGNY
+744 
-758 GLDVEKQNVWSV
+758 
-770 EAGAGI
+770 
-776 EVGKE
+776 
-781 FDLNSVKSIIKVFG
+781 
-795 TYLHELANPYDSMS
+795 
-809 VKLNNISSDSVKV
+809 
-822 SKYDKD
+822 
-828 SYKDLGIK
+828 
-836 LELEK
+836 
-841 NGLTGYVEYKYLFDS
+841 
-856 EHLGTAGM
+856 
-864 TYKF
+864 

>member
-1 MECSTKIKGF
+1 MFNYESKIKGF
-11 LKGKKSYSLAL
+11 LKGKKSYSLGL
-22 MVTFLITGGFS
+22 MVAFFITGGFS
-33 YAENITVN
+33 YAENIIVN
-41 EDKKIEN
+41 EDKNTIEN
-48 EFIVKDDQTEIMVF
+48 KFISKSEETEVMIF

-90 PVNPEPPINPPVE
+90 PVEPPINPPVNPE
-103 PPVNPEPP
+103 PPVEPPINPPVNPEPP
-111 INPPVEPP
+111 
-119 VNPEPPINPPVE
+119 
-131 PPVNPEPPI
+131 
-140 NPPVVENT
+140 VENT
-148 QNISINSTGITGNMS
+148 QNISINSIGTTGNLS
-163 VLTVELGKE
+163 ALGTIEAGKE
-172 LVNKGDLNITS
+172 LINKGDLSVIS
-183 DITLTGDRKYNKIVA
+183 DIELTADRKYNKIVTGA
-198 GVINN
+198 FID

-231 FQKSGET
+231 YQKSGET

-255 DGEPDIP
+255 DGESDIP
-262 GGVGIYAESGIATN
+262 GGVGIYAESGTVTN
-276 SETGIIEANPN
+276 SETGLIEANPN
-287 NLIPAG
+287 NLVPAG

-308 TIRGMHSSMWAVN
+308 TIKGMYSSMWAVN
-321 PNSLAINNG
+321 PNSIAINNG
-330 IIETERSGLT
+330 LIETERSGLT
-340 AGNGGKVVNN
+340 AGNGGKVINN
-350 GLIKAWIY
+350 GIIKAWIY
-358 EDVENGVIAQP
+358 ENPENGIVAQP
-369 AFAMGAISYNG
+369 AFAMSAISYDG
-380 EETVAINSK
+380 EETTAINSK
-389 QGIVYGLVD
+389 DGVVYGLVD
-398 VTGRASKFI
+398 VTGRAAKFI
-407 NEGTVHGR
+407 NEGIVNGR
-415 VISNSGGVIDNTNG
+415 VKISDLGGVVENNG
-429 VITGVDEAPSEVIIN
+429 TITGVDEAPGEVVVN
-444 DGGKFIQGVNGKLN
+444 NGKFIQGANGKLD

-470 DYAKNNFE
+470 DYAKDNFE

-493 DGDVLSNSV
+493 DGDILSNSV

-510 TELNRKNFNEIISNS
+510 TELNRKNFNEILNNSDFSN
-525 NFAKYLEN
+525 YLEN
-533 NYVDGDI
+533 NYVEGDI

-553 NADEFTRAT
+553 NEDEFTRAT

-589 VNNIFNQPT
+589 VNNVFNQPT

-611 NIKAD
+611 NIKVD

-633 ADKQVGA
+633 ADKQINA
-640 NLRLGAVGN
+640 KLRLGTIAN

-662 KREDTFGQLNMYS
+662 KREDTFGQLNMFS

-723 ILSKDYFVN
+723 ILSKDYFVS
-732 SFFVKPKIELNA
+732 SFFVKPRLEVNA
-744 TYLMQDSINESGNY
+744 TYLMQDSISENGNY

-781 FDLNSVKSIIKVFG
+781 FNLNSVKSTIKAFG

-856 EHLGTAGM
+856 EYLGTAGM
-864 TYKF
+864 VYKF

>member
-1 MECSTKIKGF
+1 MKYSAKIKGF

-33 YAENITVN
+33 YAENIIVN

-62 INGLFAKAKNKEI
+62 INGLFSKLENKEI
-75 RNIFDFKLGDEEIKP
+75 KNIFDFKLGDEEIKP

-119 VNPEPPINPPVE
+119 VNPEPPINPP
-131 PPVNPEPPI
+131 I
-140 NPPVVENT
+140 VENT
-148 QNISINSTGITGNMS
+148 QNISINSTGTTGNMS
-163 VLTVELGKE
+163 ALTVELGKE
-172 LVNKGDLNITS
+172 LVNKGDLNIAS

-203 GGKFTNDGNITTSG
+203 GGKFINDGNITTSG
-217 ALTKSNLKGEGFGI
+217 ALTRNNSKGEGFGI
-231 FQKSGET
+231 YQKSGET

-255 DGEPDIP
+255 DGESDIP
-262 GGVGIYAESGIATN
+262 GGVGIYAESGTVTN

-330 IIETERSGLT
+330 VIETERQGLI
-340 AGNGGKVVNN
+340 AGNGGKVINN
-350 GLIKAWIY
+350 GLVKAWVY
-358 EDVENGVIAQP
+358 EDIANGVIAQP
-369 AFAMGAISYNG
+369 AFAMGAISYDG
-380 EETVAINSK
+380 EETIAENSK
-389 QGIVYGLVD
+389 TGVLYGLVG

-415 VISNSGGVIDNTNG
+415 VVSNLGGVIDNTNG

-444 DGGKFIQGVNGKLN
+444 DGGKFIQGVNGKLD

-493 DGDVLSNSV
+493 DGDILSNSV

-510 TELNRKNFNEIISNS
+510 IELNRKNFNEIISNS
-525 NFAKYLEN
+525 NFANYLEN

-569 IYPNLKKQTLEAIRF
+569 IYPNLKKQTLEMLRF

-589 VNNIFNQPT
+589 VNNVFNQPT

-633 ADKQVGA
+633 ADKQINA
-640 NLRLGAVGN
+640 KLRLGTIAN

-675 IYKNNDVQLTNN
+675 IYKNNDIQLINN
-687 LFFGLSSGDLKRDLK
+687 LFFGLSSGDLKRDLR

-723 ILSKDYFVN
+723 ILSKDYFVS
-732 SFFVKPKIELNA
+732 SFFVKPRVEVNA
-744 TYLMQDSINESGNY
+744 TYLMQDSITDNGNY

-781 FDLNSVKSIIKVFG
+781 FNLNSVKSTIKAFG

-828 SYKDLGIK
+828 SYKDIGIK

-856 EHLGTAGM
+856 EYLGTAGM
-864 TYKF
+864 IYKF

>member
-1 MECSTKIKGF
+1 MFSYESKIKGF
-11 LKGKKSYSLAL
+11 LKGKKSYSLGL
-22 MVTFLITGGFS
+22 MVAFFITGGFS
-33 YAENITVN
+33 YAENIIVN
-41 EDKKIEN
+41 DDKKIEN

-75 RNIFDFKLGDEEIKP
+75 KNIFDFKLGDEEIKP
-90 PVNPEPPINPPVE
+90 PVNPEPPINPPVD

-111 INPPVEPP
+111 INPPVDPP
-119 VNPEPPINPPVE
+119 VNPEPPV
-131 PPVNPEPPI
+131 

-148 QNISINSTGITGNMS
+148 QNISINSTGTTGNLS
-163 VLTVELGKE
+163 ALGTIEAGKE
-172 LVNKGDLNITS
+172 LINKGDLSVIS
-183 DITLTGDRKYNKIVA
+183 DIELTADRKYNKIVTGA
-198 GVINN
+198 FID

-217 ALTKSNLKGEGFGI
+217 ALTKGEGFGI
-231 FQKSGET
+231 YQKSGET

-246 QGTGHDLDN
+246 QGVGYDVDN
-255 DGEPDIP
+255 DGVPDVE
-262 GGVGIYAESGIATN
+262 GGIGIYAEKGTVTN
-276 SETGIIEANPN
+276 SETGIILGDTANP
-287 NLIPAG
+287 IPAG
-293 IGMVTTSGATLINNG
+293 VGMATISGATLVNDGLIK
-308 TIRGMHSSMWAVN
+308 GMHISMWSIN
-321 PNSLAINNG
+321 ENSLAINNG
-330 IIETERSGLT
+330 VIETERQGIVV
-340 AGNGGKVVNN
+340 GNGARGINN
-350 GLIKAWIY
+350 GIIKAWVYGDPDQNIQ
-358 EDVENGVIAQP
+358 EQP
-369 AFAMGAISYNG
+369 AYAMAIGSYSG
-380 EETVAINSK
+380 DETVGINSK
-389 QGIVYGLVD
+389 TGVMYGLVD

-444 DGGKFIQGVNGKLN
+444 DGGKFIQGVNGKLD

-493 DGDVLSNSV
+493 NGEILSNSV
-502 MYTVNDSK
+502 MYSVNASK
-510 TELNRKNFNEIISNS
+510 TELNRKNFNEILNNS
-525 NFAKYLEN
+525 DFANYLEN

-540 LRQELYNN
+540 LRQELFNN

-553 NADEFTRAT
+553 NAGEFARAT
-562 NNIFGND
+562 NNVFGND

-589 VNNIFNQPT
+589 VNNVFNQST
-598 SKELRVIGGADYK
+598 TKELRIIGGADYK

-633 ADKQVGA
+633 ADKQINA
-640 NLRLGAVGN
+640 KLRLGTIAN

-702 FGDVYGSQKGDL
+702 FGDVYGSQKADL

-723 ILSKDYFVN
+723 ILSKDYFVS
-732 SFFVKPKIELNA
+732 SFFVKPRVEVNA
-744 TYLMQDSINESGNY
+744 TYLMQDSISENGNY

-776 EVGKE
+776 EIGKE
-781 FDLNSVKSIIKVFG
+781 FNLNSVKSTIKAFG

-856 EHLGTAGM
+856 EYLGTAGM
-864 TYKF
+864 IYKF

>member
-1 MECSTKIKGF
+1 
-11 LKGKKSYSLAL
+11 
-22 MVTFLITGGFS
+22 
-33 YAENITVN
+33 
-41 EDKKIEN
+41 
-48 EFIVKDDQTEIMVF
+48 F
-62 INGLFAKAKNKEI
+62 INGLFSKLENKEI
-75 RNIFDFKLGDEEIKP
+75 KNIFDFKLGDEEIKP

-119 VNPEPPINPPVE
+119 VNPEPPINPP
-131 PPVNPEPPI
+131 I
-140 NPPVVENT
+140 VENT
-148 QNISINSTGITGNMS
+148 QNISINSTGTTGNMS
-163 VLTVELGKE
+163 ALTVELGKE

-203 GGKFTNDGNITTSG
+203 GGKFINDGNITTSG
-217 ALTKSNLKGEGFGI
+217 LTRNNSKGEGFGI
-231 FQKSGET
+231 YQKSGET

-246 QGTGHDLDN
+246 QGMGYDLDT
-255 DGEPDIP
+255 P
-262 GGVGIYAESGIATN
+262 GGVGIYAESGTVIN
-276 SETGIIEANPN
+276 SEIGVIEANPN
-287 NLIPAG
+287 NPNPGG
-293 IGMVTTSGATLINNG
+293 IGMATVSGANLINNG
-308 TIRGMHSSMWAVN
+308 LIKDMFISMLASN
-321 PNSLAINNG
+321 PNSIATNNG
-330 IIETERSGLT
+330 LIETSRQGLI
-340 AGNGGKVVNN
+340 AGDGGKVINN
-350 GLIKAWIY
+350 GLIKAWVY
-358 EDVENGVIAQP
+358 ADNPSGLLEGP
-369 AFAMGAISYNG
+369 AYAMAIGAYSG
-380 EETVAINSK
+380 DETVGINSK
-389 QGIVYGLVD
+389 TGVMYGLVD

-415 VISNSGGVIDNTNG
+415 VTSTSGGVIDNTNG

-444 DGGKFIQGVNGKLN
+444 DGGKFIQGVNGKLD

-493 DGDVLSNSV
+493 DGNILSNSV
-502 MYTVNDSK
+502 MYSIDDSK
-510 TELNRKNFNEIISNS
+510 TQLNRKNFNEILSNS
-525 NFAKYLEN
+525 DFANYLEN

-540 LRQELYNN
+540 LRQELFNN

-569 IYPNLKKQTLEAIRF
+569 IYPNIKKQTLEMLRF

-589 VNNIFNQPT
+589 VNNVFNQPT
-598 SKELRVIGGADYK
+598 TKELRVIGGADYK

-633 ADKQVGA
+633 ADKQIST

-649 IGTLNAKFDMDNA
+649 IGTLNAKFDKSHA

-723 ILSKDYFVN
+723 ILSKDYFVS
-732 SFFVKPKIELNA
+732 SFFIKPKIELNA

-781 FDLNSVKSIIKVFG
+781 FNLNSVKSTIKAFG
-795 TYLHELANPYDSMS
+795 TYLHELVNPYDSMS

-828 SYKDLGIK
+828 SYKDIGIK

-856 EHLGTAGM
+856 E
-864 TYKF
+864 Y

>member
-1 MECSTKIKGF
+1 MNYESKVKSF

-22 MVTFLITGGFS
+22 MVTFLITGGVA
-33 YAENITVN
+33 YAENIIVKEN
-41 EDKKIEN
+41 KIEN
-48 EFIVKDDQTEIMVF
+48 QFIVKDEQTEIMLF
-62 INGLFAKAKNKEI
+62 INTLFAKAKNKEI
-75 RNIFDFKLGDEEIKP
+75 KNIFEHIKLDEDGKP
-90 PVNPEPPINPPVE
+90 PVNPEPPIGGGTGEEKPPVKPE
-103 PPVNPEPP
+103 PPVDGGTGE
-111 INPPVEPP
+111 IK
-119 VNPEPPINPPVE
+119 
-131 PPVNPEPPI
+131 
-140 NPPVVENT
+140 PPVVENT
-148 QNISINSTGITGNMS
+148 QNISINSTGTTGNMS
-163 VLTVELGKE
+163 ALTVELGKE
-172 LVNKGDLNITS
+172 LVNKGDLNIAS

-203 GGKFTNDGNITTSG
+203 GGKFINDGSITTSG
-217 ALTKSNLKGEGFGI
+217 ALTRSNLKGEGFGI
-231 FQKSGET
+231 YQKSGET

-255 DGEPDIP
+255 DGESDIP
-262 GGVGIYAESGIATN
+262 GGVGIYAESGTVTN
-276 SETGIIEANPN
+276 SETGLIEANPN

-308 TIRGMHSSMWAVN
+308 TIKGMYSSMWAVN
-321 PNSLAINNG
+321 PNSAAVNNG
-330 IIETERSGLT
+330 LIETERSGLT
-340 AGNGGKVVNN
+340 AGNGGKVINN
-350 GLIKAWIY
+350 GIIKAWIY
-358 EDVENGVIAQP
+358 ENPENGVVAQP
-369 AFAMGAISYNG
+369 AFAMSAMSYDG
-380 EETVAINSK
+380 EETIAINSK
-389 QGIVYGLVD
+389 DGVVYGLVD
-398 VTGRASKFI
+398 VTGRAAKFI
-407 NEGTVHGR
+407 NEGIVNGR
-415 VISNSGGVIDNTNG
+415 VKISELGGIVENNG
-429 VITGVDEAPSEVIIN
+429 TITGVDEAPGEVIVN
-444 DGGKFIQGVNGKLN
+444 NGKFIQGANGKLD

-470 DYAKNNFE
+470 DYAKDNFE

-493 DGDVLSNSV
+493 DGDILSNSV

-525 NFAKYLEN
+525 NFANYLEN

-589 VNNIFNQPT
+589 VNNVFNQPT

-633 ADKQVGA
+633 ADKQINA
-640 NLRLGAVGN
+640 KLRLGTIAN

-675 IYKNNDVQLTNN
+675 IYKNNDIQLINN
-687 LFFGLSSGDLKRDLK
+687 LFFGLSSGDLKRDLR

-723 ILSKDYFVN
+723 ILSKDYFVS
-732 SFFVKPKIELNA
+732 SFFVKPRVEVNA
-744 TYLMQDSINESGNY
+744 TYLMQDSISENGNY

-781 FDLNSVKSIIKVFG
+781 LNLNSVKSTIKAFG

-809 VKLNNISSDSVKV
+809 VKMNNISSDSVKV

-828 SYKDLGIK
+828 SYKDIGIK

-841 NGLTGYVEYKYLFDS
+841 NGLIGYVEYKYLFDS
-856 EHLGTAGM
+856 EYLGTVGM
-864 TYKF
+864 VYKF

>member
-1 MECSTKIKGF
+1 MFNYESKIKGF
-11 LKGKKSYSLAL
+11 LKGKKSYSLGL
-22 MVTFLITGGFS
+22 MVAFFITGGFS
-33 YAENITVN
+33 YAENIIVN
-41 EDKKIEN
+41 EDKNTIEN
-48 EFIVKDDQTEIMVF
+48 KFISKSEETEVMIF

-90 PVNPEPPINPPVE
+90 PVEPPINPPV
-103 PPVNPEPP
+103 NPEPP
-111 INPPVEPP
+111 
-119 VNPEPPINPPVE
+119 
-131 PPVNPEPPI
+131 
-140 NPPVVENT
+140 VENT
-148 QNISINSTGITGNMS
+148 QNISINSIGTTGNLS
-163 VLTVELGKE
+163 ALGTIEAGKE
-172 LVNKGDLNITS
+172 LINKGDLSVIS
-183 DITLTGDRKYNKIVA
+183 DIELTADRKYNKIVTGA
-198 GVINN
+198 FID

-231 FQKSGET
+231 YQKSGET

-255 DGEPDIP
+255 DGESDIP
-262 GGVGIYAESGIATN
+262 GGVGIYAESGTVTN
-276 SETGIIEANPN
+276 SETGLIEANPN
-287 NLIPAG
+287 NLVPAG

-308 TIRGMHSSMWAVN
+308 TIKGMYSSMWAVN
-321 PNSLAINNG
+321 PNSIAINNG
-330 IIETERSGLT
+330 LIETERSGLT
-340 AGNGGKVVNN
+340 AGNGGKVINN
-350 GLIKAWIY
+350 GIIKAWIY
-358 EDVENGVIAQP
+358 ENPENGIVAQP
-369 AFAMGAISYNG
+369 AFAMSAISYDG
-380 EETVAINSK
+380 EETTAINSK
-389 QGIVYGLVD
+389 DGVVYGLVD
-398 VTGRASKFI
+398 VTGRAAKFI
-407 NEGTVHGR
+407 NEGIVNGR
-415 VISNSGGVIDNTNG
+415 VKISDLGGVVENNG
-429 VITGVDEAPSEVIIN
+429 TITGVDEAPGEVVVN
-444 DGGKFIQGVNGKLN
+444 NGKFIQGANGKLD

-470 DYAKNNFE
+470 DYAKDNFE

-493 DGDVLSNSV
+493 DGDILSNSV

-510 TELNRKNFNEIISNS
+510 TELNRKSFNEIISNS
-525 NFAKYLEN
+525 DFANYLEN
-533 NYVDGDI
+533 NYIDGDI
-540 LRQELYNN
+540 LRQELFNN

-569 IYPNLKKQTLEAIRF
+569 IYPNLKKQTLEMLRF

-589 VNNIFNQPT
+589 VNNVFNQPT
-598 SKELRVIGGADYK
+598 TRELRVIGGADYK
-611 NIKAD
+611 NIKVD

-633 ADKQVGA
+633 ADKQINA
-640 NLRLGAVGN
+640 KLRLGTIAN

-662 KREDTFGQLNMYS
+662 KREDTFGQLNMFS

-723 ILSKDYFVN
+723 ILSKDYFVS
-732 SFFVKPKIELNA
+732 SFFVKPRLEVNA
-744 TYLMQDSINESGNY
+744 TYLMQDSISENGNY
-758 GLDVEKQNVWSV
+758 GLDVEKQNIWSV

-776 EVGKE
+776 EIGKE
-781 FDLNSVKSIIKVFG
+781 FNLNSVKSTIKAFG

-809 VKLNNISSDSVKV
+809 VKLNNISSDSVMV

-856 EHLGTAGM
+856 EYLGTAGVI
-864 TYKF
+864 YKF

>member
-1 MECSTKIKGF
+1 MKYSTKIKGF

-48 EFIVKDDQTEIMVF
+48 EFIVKDDQTEVMVF

-75 RNIFDFKLGDEEIKP
+75 KNIFDFKLGDEEIKP

-111 INPPVEPP
+111 INPP
-119 VNPEPPINPPVE
+119 I
-131 PPVNPEPPI
+131 
-140 NPPVVENT
+140 VENT
-148 QNISINSTGITGNMS
+148 QNISINSVGATGNMS
-163 VLTVELGKE
+163 ALTVEAGKE

-203 GGKFTNDGNITTSG
+203 GGKFINDGNITTSG
-217 ALTKSNLKGEGFGI
+217 LTRNNSKGEGFGI
-231 FQKSGET
+231 YQKSGET

-246 QGTGHDLDN
+246 EGKGYDVDN
-255 DGEPDIP
+255 DGVPDVE
-262 GGVGIYAESGIATN
+262 GGIGIYAEKGTVTN
-276 SETGIIEANPN
+276 SQTGIIIGDTANP
-287 NLIPAG
+287 IPAR
-293 IGMVTTSGATLINNG
+293 IGMATVSGATLVNDGLIK
-308 TIRGMHSSMWAVN
+308 GMHISMWSIN
-321 PNSLAINNG
+321 QNSLAINNG
-330 IIETERSGLT
+330 VIETERQGIVV
-340 AGNGGKVVNN
+340 GNGGKGINN
-350 GLIKAWIY
+350 GIIKAWVY
-358 EDVENGVIAQP
+358 ENPDQNIQEQP
-369 AFAMGAISYNG
+369 AYAMAIGSYSG
-380 EETVAINSK
+380 DETVGINSK
-389 QGIVYGLVD
+389 TGVMYGLVD

-429 VITGVDEAPSEVIIN
+429 VITGVDEAPTEVIIN
-444 DGGKFIQGVNGKLN
+444 DGGKFIQGANGKLD

-470 DYAKNNFE
+470 DYAKDNFE
-478 NNIVLSKDNINIKEH
+478 NNIILSKDNINIKEH
-493 DGDVLSNSV
+493 DGDILSNSV

-525 NFAKYLEN
+525 NFANYLEN

-562 NNIFGND
+562 NNVFGND
-569 IYPNLKKQTLEAIRF
+569 IYPNLKKQTLEMLRF

-589 VNNIFNQPT
+589 VNNVFNQST

-633 ADKQVGA
+633 ADKQIST

-723 ILSKDYFVN
+723 ILSKDYFVS
-732 SFFVKPKIELNA
+732 SFFIKPKIELNA

-770 EAGAGI
+770 EVGAGI

-781 FDLNSVKSIIKVFG
+781 FNLNSVKSTIKAFG

-822 SKYDKD
+822 SKYEKD

-856 EHLGTAGM
+856 EYLGTAGM
-864 TYKF
+864 IYKF

>member
-62 INGLFAKAKNKEI
+62 INGLFSKLENKEI
-75 RNIFDFKLGDEEIKP
+75 KNIFDFKLGDEEIKP

-111 INPPVEPP
+111 INPS
-119 VNPEPPINPPVE
+119 
-131 PPVNPEPPI
+131 
-140 NPPVVENT
+140 VVENI
-148 QNISINSTGITGNMS
+148 QNISINSTGTTGNMS
-163 VLTVELGKE
+163 ALTVELGKE

-183 DITLTGDRKYNKIVA
+183 DITLTGDKKYNKIVA

-203 GGKFTNDGNITTSG
+203 GGKFINDGNITTSG
-217 ALTKSNLKGEGFGI
+217 ALTRNNSKGEGFGI
-231 FQKSGET
+231 YQKSGET

-246 QGTGHDLDN
+246 QGTGYDLDT
-255 DGEPDIP
+255 P
-262 GGVGIYAESGIATN
+262 GGVGIYAESGTVIN
-276 SETGIIEANPN
+276 SELGVIEANPN
-287 NLIPAG
+287 NPNLG
-293 IGMVTTSGATLINNG
+293 GVGMATVSGANLINNG
-308 TIRGMHSSMWAVN
+308 LIKDMFISMLASN
-321 PNSLAINNG
+321 PNSIATNNG
-330 IIETERSGLT
+330 LIETSRQGLV
-340 AGNGGKVVNN
+340 AGDGGRAINN
-350 GLIKAWIY
+350 GLIKAWVY
-358 EDVENGVIAQP
+358 ADNPSGLLEGP
-369 AFAMGAISYNG
+369 AYAMQIGSFSG
-380 EETVAINSK
+380 DETVGINSK
-389 QGIVYGLVD
+389 TGVMYGLVD

-415 VISNSGGVIDNTNG
+415 VTSTSGGVIDNTNG

-444 DGGKFIQGVNGKLN
+444 DGGKFIQGINGKLD

-470 DYAKNNFE
+470 DYAKDNFE

-493 DGDVLSNSV
+493 DGDILSNSV
-502 MYTVNDSK
+502 MYSVNDSK

-525 NFAKYLEN
+525 NFANYLEN

-569 IYPNLKKQTLEAIRF
+569 IYPNLKKQTLEMLRF

-589 VNNIFNQPT
+589 VNNVFNQST

-633 ADKQVGA
+633 ADKQINA
-640 NLRLGAVGN
+640 KLRLGTIAN

-662 KREDTFGQLNMYS
+662 KREDTFGQLNMFS

-723 ILSKDYFVN
+723 ILSKDYFVS
-732 SFFVKPKIELNA
+732 SFFVKPRLEVNA
-744 TYLMQDSINESGNY
+744 TYLMQDSISENGNY

-781 FDLNSVKSIIKVFG
+781 FNLNSVKSTIKAFG

>member
-1 MECSTKIKGF
+1 MEHPTKIKGF

-33 YAENITVN
+33 YAENIIVN

-62 INGLFAKAKNKEI
+62 INGLFVKAKNKEI
-75 RNIFDFKLGDEEIKP
+75 KNIFDFKLGDEVIKP
-90 PVNPEPPINPPVE
+90 PVNPEPPVEPPINPPVE
-103 PPVNPEPP
+103 PP
-111 INPPVEPP
+111 INPPVE
-119 VNPEPPINPPVE
+119 NN
-131 PPVNPEPPI
+131 
-140 NPPVVENT
+140 
-148 QNISINSTGITGNMS
+148 QNISINSVGTTGNLS
-163 VLTVELGKE
+163 ALGIIEAGKE
-172 LVNKGDLNITS
+172 LINKGDLSVIS
-183 DITLTGDRKYNKIVA
+183 DIELTADRKYNKIVTGA
-198 GVINN
+198 FID
-203 GGKFTNDGNITTSG
+203 GGKFINDGNITTSG

-231 FQKSGET
+231 YQKSGET

-246 QGTGHDLDN
+246 QGTGYDVDN
-255 DGEPDIP
+255 DGVPDVE
-262 GGVGIYAESGIATN
+262 GGIGIYAEKGTVIN
-276 SETGIIEANPN
+276 SEIGIIEANPN
-287 NLIPAG
+287 NPNPGG
-293 IGMVTTSGATLINNG
+293 IGIATVSGANLINNG
-308 TIRGMHSSMWAVN
+308 LIKDMFISMLASN
-321 PNSLAINNG
+321 PNSIAINNG
-330 IIETERSGLT
+330 LIETSRQGLI
-340 AGNGGKVVNN
+340 AGDGGKVINN
-350 GLIKAWIY
+350 GLIKAWVY
-358 EDVENGVIAQP
+358 ADNPSGLLEGP
-369 AFAMGAISYNG
+369 AYAMAVGSYSG
-380 EETVAINSK
+380 DETVGINSK
-389 QGIVYGLVD
+389 TGVMYGLVD

-415 VISNSGGVIDNTNG
+415 VTSTSGGVIDNTNG
-429 VITGVDEAPSEVIIN
+429 IITGVDEAPSEVIIN
-444 DGGKFIQGVNGKLN
+444 DGGKFIQGINGKLD

-470 DYAKNNFE
+470 NYAKDNFE

-493 DGDVLSNSV
+493 DGDILSNSI
-502 MYTVNDSK
+502 MYSINDLK

-525 NFAKYLEN
+525 EFSNYLEN
-533 NYVDGDI
+533 NYVDGNI

-553 NADEFTRAT
+553 NADEFARAT

-584 NRDTL
+584 NRGTL
-589 VNNIFNQPT
+589 VNNVFNQST
-598 SKELRVIGGADYK
+598 FKELRVIGGADYK
-611 NIKAD
+611 NIKAN

-633 ADKQVGA
+633 VDKQVST
-640 NLRLGAVGN
+640 NLRLGVVGN
-649 IGTLNAKFDMDNA
+649 IGTLNAKFDMNNA

-675 IYKNNDVQLTNN
+675 IYKNNDIQLTNN
-687 LFFGLSSGDLKRDLK
+687 LFFGLSSSDLKRDLK

-723 ILSKDYFVN
+723 ILSKDYFVG
-732 SFFVKPKIELNA
+732 SFFVKPRFEVNA

-770 EAGAGI
+770 EAGVGLLF
-776 EVGKE
+776 GKE
-781 FDLNSVKSIIKVFG
+781 FNLNSVKSIITAFG
-795 TYLHELANPYDSMS
+795 TALYELANPYDSMS

-828 SYKDLGIK
+828 SYKELGIK

-856 EHLGTAGM
+856 EYLGTAGM
-864 TYKF
+864 IYKF

>member
-1 MECSTKIKGF
+1 MKYSTKIKGF
-11 LKGKKSYSLAL
+11 LKGKKSYSLAI
-22 MVTFLITGGFS
+22 MVTFLITGRFS
-33 YAENITVN
+33 YTENITVN

-75 RNIFDFKLGDEEIKP
+75 KNIFDFKLGDEEIKP
-90 PVNPEPPINPPVE
+90 PVEPPINPPVNPE
-103 PPVNPEPP
+103 PPVEPPINPPVNPEPP
-111 INPPVEPP
+111 VEPPINPP
-119 VNPEPPINPPVE
+119 VNPEPPV
-131 PPVNPEPPI
+131 EPPI
-140 NPPVVENT
+140 NPPIVENT
-148 QNISINSTGITGNMS
+148 QNISINSVGTTGNMS
-163 VLTVELGKE
+163 ALTVEAGKE

-203 GGKFTNDGNITTSG
+203 GGKFINDGNITTSG
-217 ALTKSNLKGEGFGI
+217 TLTKSNLKGEGFGI

-246 QGTGHDLDN
+246 EGKGYDVDN
-255 DGEPDIP
+255 DGVPDVE
-262 GGVGIYAESGIATN
+262 GGIGIYAEKGTVTN
-276 SETGIIEANPN
+276 SQTGIIIGDTANP
-287 NLIPAG
+287 IPAG
-293 IGMVTTSGATLINNG
+293 IGMATVSGATLVNDGLIK
-308 TIRGMHSSMWAVN
+308 GMHISMWSIN
-321 PNSLAINNG
+321 QNSLAINNG
-330 IIETERSGLT
+330 VIETERQGIVV
-340 AGNGGKVVNN
+340 GNGGKGINN
-350 GLIKAWIY
+350 GIIKAWVYGNPDQNIQ
-358 EDVENGVIAQP
+358 EQP
-369 AFAMGAISYNG
+369 AYAMAIGSYSG
-380 EETVAINSK
+380 DETVGINSK
-389 QGIVYGLVD
+389 TGVMYGLVD

-444 DGGKFIQGVNGKLN
+444 DGGKFIQGADGKLD

-470 DYAKNNFE
+470 DYAKDNFE

-493 DGDVLSNSV
+493 AGDILSNSV

-589 VNNIFNQPT
+589 VNNVFNQST

-633 ADKQVGA
+633 ADKQINA
-640 NLRLGAVGN
+640 KLRLGTIAN

-675 IYKNNDVQLTNN
+675 IYKNNDIQLTNN

-723 ILSKDYFVN
+723 ILSKDYFVS
-732 SFFVKPKIELNA
+732 SFFIKPKIELNA

-781 FDLNSVKSIIKVFG
+781 FNLNSVKSTIKAFG

-809 VKLNNISSDSVKV
+809 VKLNNISSDSVEV

-828 SYKDLGIK
+828 SYKDIGIK

-841 NGLTGYVEYKYLFDS
+841 NGLTGYVEYKYLFD
-856 EHLGTAGM
+856 EYLGTAGM
-864 TYKF
+864 IYKF

>member
-1 MECSTKIKGF
+1 MFNYESKIKGF
-11 LKGKKSYSLAL
+11 LKGKKSYSLGL
-22 MVTFLITGGFS
+22 MVAFFITGGFS
-33 YAENITVN
+33 YAENIIVN
-41 EDKKIEN
+41 EDKNTIEN
-48 EFIVKDDQTEIMVF
+48 KFISKSEETEVMIF

-90 PVNPEPPINPPVE
+90 PVEPPINPPV
-103 PPVNPEPP
+103 NPEPP
-111 INPPVEPP
+111 
-119 VNPEPPINPPVE
+119 
-131 PPVNPEPPI
+131 
-140 NPPVVENT
+140 VENT
-148 QNISINSTGITGNMS
+148 QNISINSTGTTGNLS
-163 VLTVELGKE
+163 ALGTIEVGKE
-172 LVNKGDLNITS
+172 LINKGDLSVIS
-183 DITLTGDRKYNKIVA
+183 DIELTADRKYNKIVTGA
-198 GVINN
+198 FID
-203 GGKFTNDGNITTSG
+203 GGKFVNDGNITTSG

-231 FQKSGET
+231 YQKSGET

-255 DGEPDIP
+255 DGESDIP
-262 GGVGIYAESGIATN
+262 GGVGIYAESGTVTN
-276 SETGIIEANPN
+276 SETGLIEANPN

-308 TIRGMHSSMWAVN
+308 TIKGMYSSMWAVN
-321 PNSLAINNG
+321 PNSTAVNNG
-330 IIETERSGLT
+330 LIETERSGLT
-340 AGNGGKVVNN
+340 AGNGGKVINN
-350 GLIKAWIY
+350 GIIKAWIY
-358 EDVENGVIAQP
+358 ENPENGVVAQP
-369 AFAMGAISYNG
+369 AFAMSAMSYDG
-380 EETVAINSK
+380 EETIAINSK
-389 QGIVYGLVD
+389 DGVIYGLVD
-398 VTGRASKFI
+398 VTGRAAKFI
-407 NEGTVHGR
+407 NEGIVNGR
-415 VISNSGGVIDNTNG
+415 VKISELGGIVENNG
-429 VITGVDEAPSEVIIN
+429 TITGVDEAPGEVIVN
-444 DGGKFIQGVNGKLN
+444 NGKFIQGANGKLD

-470 DYAKNNFE
+470 DYAKDNFE

-493 DGDVLSNSV
+493 DGDILSNSV

-525 NFAKYLEN
+525 NFANYLEN

-553 NADEFTRAT
+553 SADEFTRAT

-569 IYPNLKKQTLEAIRF
+569 IYPNIKKQTLEAIRF

-589 VNNIFNQPT
+589 VNNVFNQPT

-633 ADKQVGA
+633 ADKQINA
-640 NLRLGAVGN
+640 KLRLGTIAN

-675 IYKNNDVQLTNN
+675 IYKNNDIQLINN
-687 LFFGLSSGDLKRDLK
+687 LFFGLSSGDLKRDLR

-723 ILSKDYFVN
+723 ILSKDYFVS
-732 SFFVKPKIELNA
+732 SFFVKPRVEVNA
-744 TYLMQDSINESGNY
+744 TYLMQDSISENGNY

-781 FDLNSVKSIIKVFG
+781 FNLNSVKSTIKAFG

-822 SKYDKD
+822 SKYDKN

-856 EHLGTAGM
+856 EYLGTAGM
-864 TYKF
+864 SYKF